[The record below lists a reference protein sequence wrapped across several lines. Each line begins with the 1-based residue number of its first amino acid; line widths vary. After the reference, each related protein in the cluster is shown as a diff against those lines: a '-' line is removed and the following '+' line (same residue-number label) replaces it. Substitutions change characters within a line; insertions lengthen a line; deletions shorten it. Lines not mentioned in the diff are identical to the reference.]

1 MILLSVILT
10 IYGAAFVVFAG
21 LLLQE
26 RLTTTHDRTLPAA
39 HIRESFN
46 LAVKRA
52 VQDYD
57 RDNVF
62 APIAPVVLFIVL
74 PFAALANMLQGGSP
88 FMIICYVSIVI
99 SVLAHLLLAEFRSAA
114 LIRAILSGLGAILA
128 MVALPYYAVWSLTSH
143 IMTAS
148 PMEGA
153 LGGIV
158 IAVIVYAANAGIWS
172 LAHTGVGRLRETE
185 TNRFM
190 ASMLFAVPIAYAA
203 YWLGLLVLDG
213 MGFDVTVWRGWTSLI
228 AYSIFSGLFFAL
240 LRLILDSVQSGFA
253 VCFSAALGVFAI
265 AVALAIYWGGT

>member
-1 MILLSVILT
+1 MLSVIMS
-10 IYGAAFVVFAG
+10 IYGAACVFLAG

-26 RLTTTHDRTLPAA
+26 RLTTTTDRILPAA
-39 HIRESFN
+39 QIRGAFN

-57 RDNVF
+57 QDNVF
-62 APIAPVVLFIVL
+62 GPIAPVVLFIVL
-74 PFAALANMLQGGSP
+74 PFAALTNVLQGGSP
-88 FMIICYVSIVI
+88 FMIVCYVSIVL
-99 SVLAHLLLAEFRSAA
+99 SVLAHLLLAELRTAA

-158 IAVIVYAANAGIWS
+158 IAVILYAANAGIWS

-185 TNRFM
+185 THRFM

-203 YWLGLLVLDG
+203 YWLGLLLLDG
-213 MGFDVTVWRGWTSLI
+213 FGFDAKVWRGWASLI
-228 AYSIFSGLFFAL
+228 AYSILSGLFFATI
-240 LRLILDSVQSGFA
+240 RLILDTTRSGIA
-253 VCFSAALGVFAI
+253 VGLSAALGVFAL
-265 AVALAIYWGGT
+265 AAALALY

>member
-1 MILLSVILT
+1 MILLSVILS
-10 IYGAAFVVFAG
+10 IYGTAFVVVAG

-26 RLTTTHDRTLPAA
+26 RMTAASDKPLPAA

-62 APIAPVVLFIVL
+62 GPIAPIVLFMIL
-74 PFAALANMLQGGSP
+74 PFAALANALQGGSP
-88 FMIICYVSIVI
+88 FMIICYASIMI
-99 SVLAHLLLAEFRSAA
+99 SVLAHLLLAEMRSAA
-114 LIRAILSGLGAILA
+114 LIRAVLAGLGAILA

-153 LGGIV
+153 LAGIV
-158 IAVIVYAANAGIWS
+158 IAVILYAANAGIWS
-172 LAHTGVGRLRETE
+172 VAHTGVGRLRETE
-185 TNRFM
+185 THRFM

-203 YWLGLLVLDG
+203 YWLGLLVLHG
-213 MGFDVTVWRGWTSLI
+213 LGGDVTVWRGWTSLI
-228 AYSIFSGLFFAL
+228 SYSIFSGLFFAM
-240 LRLILDSVQSGFA
+240 LRVILDSVQSVLAIGFS
-253 VCFSAALGVFAI
+253 VSLGVVAI
-265 AVALAIYWGGT
+265 AVALSLL